1 MISSSVGAQSEWEVM
16 PTTHQIDQLSHL
28 LLILMPL
35 YPQLTDCLVPAPYST
50 STEMSL
56 FGWQLVEEQVENNI
70 HYALVDFWSQIQY
83 PLGGTCTILTQL
95 LTQNTIVVSFELI
108 H

>member
-1 MISSSVGAQSEWEVM
+1 MSGRVM
-16 PTTHQIDQLSHL
+16 PTSHQFDQLSRL
-28 LLILMPL
+28 LFTLMPL
-35 YPQLTDCLVPAPYST
+35 YPQLTDCLVPTPHST

-56 FGWQLVEEQVENNI
+56 FGWQLAEEQVENNV
-70 HYALVDFWSQIQY
+70 HYALVDFWSQLQY
-83 PLGGTCTILTQL
+83 SLGGTCTILTQQ